1 MPKSSQTKEREE
13 GGKKLTIYVSEET
26 RKALRIRA
34 IEEDTNVTKLVERL
48 ILDYLKAKPK
58 NREDK

>member
-1 MPKSSQTKEREE
+1 MPKSRQAKEKEE
-13 GGKKLTIYVSEET
+13 GGVKLTIYVSEET

>member
-1 MPKSSQTKEREE
+1 MPKSRQAKEKEE

-34 IEEDTNVTKLVERL
+34 IEEDTNVTKLVERM

-58 NREDK
+58 NREGK

>member
-48 ILDYLKAKPK
+48 I
-58 NREDK
+58 